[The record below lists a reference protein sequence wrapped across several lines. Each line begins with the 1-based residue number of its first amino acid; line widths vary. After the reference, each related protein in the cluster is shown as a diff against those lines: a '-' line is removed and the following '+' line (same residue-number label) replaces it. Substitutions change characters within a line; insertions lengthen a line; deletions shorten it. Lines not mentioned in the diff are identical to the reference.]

1 MMQPTAPIVEQLLDL
16 MARRQEALSANVANM
31 DTPGYRAADY
41 RFEQEL
47 ASMTLKTTHPAHLKP
62 ADDSGTRRF
71 EVQSTVKP
79 NGNDVN
85 LERELTEITKNG
97 MQYVT
102 LVQFLSQK
110 IRTLR
115 SSIKE
120 GNGV

>member
-1 MMQPTAPIVEQLLDL
+1 MIRPTSPLVEQLMDL
-16 MARRQEALSANVANM
+16 MAKRQQALSANVANM
-31 DTPGYRAADY
+31 DTPGYRASDY
-41 RFEQEL
+41 SFQQEL
-47 ASMTLKTTHPAHLKP
+47 ASMTMKTTDPKHLNP
-62 ADDSGTRRF
+62 VDDSGARRF

-79 NGNDVN
+79 NGNDVD

-102 LVQFLSQK
+102 LVQFLNQK

-120 GNGV
+120 GGV

>member
-1 MMQPTAPIVEQLLDL
+1 MIQPTSPLVEQLMDL
-16 MARRQEALSANVANM
+16 MAKRHQALSANVSNL
-31 DTPGYRAADY
+31 DTPGYRASDY
-41 RFEQEL
+41 SFEQEL
-47 ASMTLKTTHPAHLKP
+47 AGMALKTTNPGHLNP
-62 ADDSGTRRF
+62 VDGSGARRF

-79 NGNDVN
+79 NGNDVS

>member
-1 MMQPTAPIVEQLLDL
+1 MDL
-16 MARRQEALSANVANM
+16 MAKRQQALSANVANL
-31 DTPGYRAADY
+31 DTPGYRSSDY
-41 RFEQEL
+41 SFQQEL
-47 ASMTLKTTHPAHLKP
+47 ASMALKTTDSAHLSP
-62 ADDSGTRRF
+62 VDDSGARRF

-79 NGNDVN
+79 NGNDVD

-102 LVQFLSQK
+102 LVQFLNQK

-120 GNGV
+120 GGV